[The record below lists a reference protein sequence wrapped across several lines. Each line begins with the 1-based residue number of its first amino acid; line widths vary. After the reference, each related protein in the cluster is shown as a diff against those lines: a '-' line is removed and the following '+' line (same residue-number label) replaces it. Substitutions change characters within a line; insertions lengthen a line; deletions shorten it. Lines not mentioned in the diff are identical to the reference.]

1 MDRPPELD
9 IRSRWLSGMRGFT
22 VVWLGQ
28 FVSLLGTGMTGFALT
43 IWAWQTTGSATA
55 LALVGL
61 FQFAP
66 TVLMSPIAG
75 ALVDRWN
82 RKLVMML
89 SDLAAGLSTVVVLI
103 LMATGRLEIWHLYV
117 TGAFSGLFQSFQ
129 FPAYSAAVTMMLQ
142 KEQYAQANGM
152 IGLAGSASNIMAPV
166 AAGIFL
172 GYIGTTGIMA
182 FDIVT
187 FMVAI
192 GALLLVHI
200 PQPPSKGPGQGE
212 RPSLLKDSVFGFR
225 YIYERPSLLG
235 LQLVFF
241 SINLI
246 ISLSFPLL
254 APMIL
259 SRTNNDTLILGS
271 VQSAFGVGGV
281 VGGVLMSVWGGP
293 KRRVHG
299 VLMGMAASSLLGV
312 LMIGLSRGPLIWA
325 FGAFANMCFI
335 SFVNGSNQA
344 IWQAKVPPEVQG
356 RVFATRRLIA
366 QITAPIGMALAG
378 PLADWIFG
386 PAMMPGGALAPTF
399 GWLVGT
405 GPGTGISLI
414 FVIAGLIGATVGLSG
429 YAFNSVRNVED
440 ILPDHDAAVKSAEIP
455 S

>member
-1 MDRPPELD
+1 MDRPQELD
-9 IRSRWLSGMRGFT
+9 IRSRWLSGMPGFT

-117 TGAFSGLFQSFQ
+117 TGAFSGIFQSFQ

-142 KEQYAQANGM
+142 KEQYARANGM
-152 IGLAGSASNIMAPV
+152 IGLAGSASNIIAPV

-172 GYIGTTGIMA
+172 GYIGTMGIMA
-182 FDIVT
+182 FDVVT

-200 PQPPSKGPGQGE
+200 PQPPSTGPSQEE
-212 RPSLLKDSVFGFR
+212 RPSLLADSVFGFR

-259 SRTNNDTLILGS
+259 SRTNNNTVILGS

-293 KRRVHG
+293 QRRVHG
-299 VLMGMAASSLLGV
+299 VLMGMAASSLLGIFT
-312 LMIGLSRGPLIWA
+312 IGLGRGPLIWA

-335 SFVNGSNQA
+335 PFVNGSNQA

-366 QITAPIGMALAG
+366 QITAPIGMAMAG
-378 PLADWIFG
+378 PLADWVFG
-386 PAMMPGGALAPTF
+386 PAMMPGGRLAPIF

-429 YAFNSVRNVED
+429 YAFNSVRNVEV
-440 ILPDHDAAVKSAEIP
+440 ILPDHDVAVKSAEVP